1 MFQQLTAEI
10 NRNICYIAFK
20 KNKPRRNEENEEKK
34 PDILGLS
41 SSFDAVTFLRGEKLF
56 LEIYSASSKNLFD
69 QFAMHV
75 R

>member
-1 MFQQLTAEI
+1 M
-10 NRNICYIAFK
+10 AFK

-41 SSFDAVTFLRGEKLF
+41 SSFFVSYFSVPHFSVYLETFL
-56 LEIYSASSKNLFD
+56 SHSHAFD
-69 QFAMHV
+69 P